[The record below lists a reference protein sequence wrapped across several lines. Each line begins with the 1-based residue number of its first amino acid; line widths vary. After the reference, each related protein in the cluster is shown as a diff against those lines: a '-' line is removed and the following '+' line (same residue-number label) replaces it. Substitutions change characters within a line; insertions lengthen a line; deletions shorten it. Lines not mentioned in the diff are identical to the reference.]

1 MGCGA
6 SQNSKEPN
14 TKLRPRALPSEMQR
28 HVVDKKNG
36 GAMPLTKV
44 VRGGN
49 WTSSG
54 NCNALS
60 ECQHYQLINAPPSQD
75 YDLSET
81 LGKGTFATVV
91 LAKDK
96 NGGEPRALKTIDL
109 SASPDVHR
117 ALGMITLE
125 VKTLRRI
132 NSHPNICHIHDCYFC
147 KNRFHMILDLCSGG
161 MLFDRI
167 QKRLHYTEEDARY
180 AFAQMNEAVG
190 HCHCHAVVHRDVK
203 PENVMYVEPEG
214 TPHGDK
220 LKLCD
225 FGLSTIFHGH
235 DLRRK
240 VGTPGYDAPEILTA
254 DAEHRYGPE
263 VDMWSLGC
271 VLYVMLS
278 GFMPFYGNS
287 MSEVRAKTCRAE
299 FPTDDAEWKAM
310 SDDAKALICGLLVV
324 DPAKRFTAE
333 DVAAAPWLCSDQRSH
348 DVHISHFSTNYRRL
362 SLLRKFQGAVL
373 AVIATNR
380 LRRLAHVAEP
390 KATPGDDSTLES
402 KSPRS
407 TGLASPPG

>member
-1 MGCGA
+1 
-6 SQNSKEPN
+6 
-14 TKLRPRALPSEMQR
+14 MQR

-132 NSHPNICHIHDCYFC
+132 NLHPNICHIHDCYFC

>member
-60 ECQHYQLINAPPSQD
+60 ECQHYQLINAPPSRD

-203 PENVMYVEPEG
+203 PENVLVGGAGFGEVV
-214 TPHGDK
+214 
-220 LKLCD
+220 LCD
-225 FGLSTIFHGH
+225 FGLAAMVRPDQSLTMA
-235 DLRRK
+235 
-240 VGTPGYDAPEILTA
+240 VGTVQYVAPEVLA
-254 DAEHRYGPE
+254 HEAYGPK
-263 VDMWSLGC
+263 VDTWALG
-271 VLYVMLS
+271 VLQYLLLR
-278 GFMPFYGNS
+278 GRLPFDG
-287 MSEVRAKTCRAE
+287 
-299 FPTDDAEWKAM
+299 PDDAA
-310 SDDAKALICGLLVV
+310 
-324 DPAKRFTAE
+324 
-333 DVAAAPWLCSDQRSH
+333 VAAAVARCNLTALRTDDVWRGTSRDCRDLLSRLLTLSEFRLTAREALEHAWLRVGVSG
-348 DVHISHFSTNYRRL
+348 T
-362 SLLRKFQGAVL
+362 
-373 AVIATNR
+373 
-380 LRRLAHVAEP
+380 
-390 KATPGDDSTLES
+390 
-402 KSPRS
+402 
-407 TGLASPPG
+407 